1 MQFFRI
7 FLFLTNLRVR
17 SLLLLSLGVLILVV
31 LFLLL
36 EPHSQV
42 EEHPVVE
49 AALAAGLQNG
59 IRVSGEAEGV
69 FVRI

>member
-17 SLLLLSLGVLILVV
+17 PLLPLSLGVLIFV
-31 LFLLL
+31 LLPLLL

-42 EEHPVVE
+42 EEHTV
-49 AALAAGLQNG
+49 
-59 IRVSGEAEGV
+59 I
-69 FVRI
+69 